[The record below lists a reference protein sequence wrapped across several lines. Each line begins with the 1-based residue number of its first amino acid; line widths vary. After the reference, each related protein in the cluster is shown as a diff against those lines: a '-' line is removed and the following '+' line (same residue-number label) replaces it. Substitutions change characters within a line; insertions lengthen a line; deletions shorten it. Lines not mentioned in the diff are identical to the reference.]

1 MMQPAEQKCLACG
14 MSTPPILL
22 VHIVLLRRIPLLQ
35 RLGVLII
42 YGRQPEEFR
51 LSEDF
56 LERRMLNCE

>member
-42 YGRQPEEFR
+42 YGETT
-51 LSEDF
+51 
-56 LERRMLNCE
+56 